1 MRRHSSSKIWQPD
14 VAPRAHA
21 AALRQEETLE
31 SLPDELLPDED
42 LLDIS
47 ADETV
52 ELEPQWDTDDLPGE
66 ALSALVSEEVT
77 LPDLP
82 APEPN
87 LSEPEAEKDAG
98 GQDPVLLYFGEM
110 GAVPLLTAA
119 DEMRLAQ
126 QMEVAKVRLLE
137 VLRTQ
142 LPAPSNR
149 PTGEGAPQ
157 ATLEAWIADAMQ
169 QVQGWMARL
178 ERGQEVE
185 VARES
190 GLAAT
195 SLHQLWTQLR
205 HWQAVLEEAKAAMI
219 TANLRLVVTVAKQ
232 YLNRGLPWLDLVQ
245 EGNIGL
251 MRAVEKFDHRL
262 GFRFSTYASWWIR
275 QAMARAIMTQAH
287 TIRVPVHVHERMGQ
301 LTRAAQAL
309 HQDLEHDPTTEELAK
324 ALDCSVEQI
333 RAMEASRR
341 PAVSLDTPVADGQRR
356 LGEFVA
362 DHSFLSPLQAA
373 IDAERAAAVA
383 QCLQALSP
391 REALIVRARFGL
403 SDGRVQTLEE
413 IGQALQI
420 SRERVRQIEA
430 RALDK
435 LRHLFRQRQ
444 LRSVLEN

>member
-1 MRRHSSSKIWQPD
+1 
-14 VAPRAHA
+14 
-21 AALRQEETLE
+21 
-31 SLPDELLPDED
+31 
-42 LLDIS
+42 
-47 ADETV
+47 
-52 ELEPQWDTDDLPGE
+52 
-66 ALSALVSEEVT
+66 
-77 LPDLP
+77 
-82 APEPN
+82 
-87 LSEPEAEKDAG
+87 
-98 GQDPVLLYFGEM
+98 
-110 GAVPLLTAA
+110 
-119 DEMRLAQ
+119 
-126 QMEVAKVRLLE
+126 
-137 VLRTQ
+137 
-142 LPAPSNR
+142 
-149 PTGEGAPQ
+149 
-157 ATLEAWIADAMQ
+157 
-169 QVQGWMARL
+169 VQGWMARL

-430 RALDK
+430 RALEQ